1 MVNGKEMSR
10 SGRIGFPRTASGAT
24 GVQIPKQPSSVWKA
38 EGNFLHL
45 ELASLQLPTE
55 TYLANTA
62 WVEREGTAILLLF
75 GKTDRDK
82 AGALKTRVEFR
93 FSLESFD
100 ILWSVSKDFFQKLRA
115 VMSALSMSP
124 EGNKGPAEWKAMPAE
139 KEHVVSAS
147 IAVMS
152 HNGTAAEIDFYDLP
166 VMEVSLS
173 QRYKDLSRLQVK
185 PLLRVFLTT
194 GLLLTLLDECSKLAE
209 EVRPMARFLPQNE
222 AQS

>member
-1 MVNGKEMSR
+1 MSR
-10 SGRIGFPRTASGAT
+10 ASRIGFPRTASGAT
-24 GVQIPKQPSSVWKA
+24 SVQIQKQPSPAWKV
-38 EGNFLHL
+38 EGNFL
-45 ELASLQLPTE
+45 SLDLSSIPLPSE
-55 TYLANTA
+55 TYVANTA

-100 ILWSVSKDFFQKLRA
+100 TLWGVSKEFFQKLRA
-115 VMSALSMSP
+115 MMSALSMIP
-124 EGNKGPAEWKAMPAE
+124 EANRGPADWKAMPAE
-139 KEHVVSAS
+139 KEHAVSAS

-173 QRYKDLSRLQVK
+173 QRYKDLSRLQVR

-194 GLLLTLLDECSKLAE
+194 GLLLTLLDECSKLVE
-209 EVRPMARFLPQNE
+209 EIRPMARFLPQGE